1 MLRRCIVTVG
11 NLQYAGLFPSTGA
24 AVLDAM
30 ERFGERAR
38 ISARRAA

>member
-11 NLQYAGLFPSTGA
+11 ALQYAGLYPSTGA

-30 ERFGERAR
+30 ERFGAQAR
-38 ISARRAA
+38 ISARRAL